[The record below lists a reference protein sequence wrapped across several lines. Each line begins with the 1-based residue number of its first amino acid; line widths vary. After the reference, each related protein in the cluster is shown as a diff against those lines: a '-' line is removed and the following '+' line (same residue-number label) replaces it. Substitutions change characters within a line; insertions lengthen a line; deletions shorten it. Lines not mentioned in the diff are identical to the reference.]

1 MNVIK
6 HTVIVTTG
14 ASDGKGSAY
23 TPVINGRILNVI
35 YEKAAEAV
43 AFSDG
48 VDVEITT
55 EDTEMDIVDKDNMDA
70 SVTYAPRQAIH
81 LTTGAAAL
89 YSAEGTAVTDFIY
102 VANERI
108 KIAVENGGNSKTGT
122 FTVIVG

>member
-6 HTVIVTTG
+6 HTVTVTTG

-23 TPVINGRILNVI
+23 TPVVNGRILNVI
-35 YEKAAEAV
+35 YTKASGEA
-43 AFSDG
+43 AYTDG
-48 VDVEITT
+48 VDVDITT
-55 EDTEMDIVDKDNMDA
+55 EGTALAIIDKDNMDA

-81 LTTGAAAL
+81 STTGVAAL
-89 YSAEGTAVTDFIY
+89 YSADGTAVTDFIY